1 MAPVLH
7 SYFSGP
13 RRQPYVVAQVVLPR
27 LGAGAEIHFL
37 VDTGADRTVIHWSD
51 RALFRTAAGSPL
63 PRGET
68 FSGRAGMSGIS
79 GAAVQYGEEEA
90 TLFFETDRPVRAAAE
105 ITACVALTPDSAGVP
120 SLLGRDFLQQVRLDF
135 YMPGDELTIRWET

>member
-1 MAPVLH
+1 MAPVLRG
-7 SYFSGP
+7 YFSGP

-37 VDTGADRTVIHWSD
+37 VDTGADRTVVHWSD

-68 FSGRAGMSGIS
+68 FSALPSS
-79 GAAVQYGEEEA
+79 TAKKEAA
-90 TLFFETDRPVRAAAE
+90 LFFGADQPVRAAAE

-120 SLLGRDFLQQVRLDF
+120 SLLGRDFLQQAPSTSTCRA
-135 YMPGDELTIRWET
+135 TS